1 MSTFSRLLLVLL
13 VVSACTDFAESD
25 EHVRS
30 DKSGVYAA
38 ALSHVGDDPATE
50 LVYVVQPD
58 FDQWEMYCGT
68 RESPD
73 EELAAA
79 VGEACEVYWSTE
91 DASGYRYTS
100 SAISEIRQAL
110 APLTVEFVDE
120 QADALEPAE
129 ESTPPKR
136 VKDDAALVIFGVP
149 LEADGKIYLPV
160 ERNGSGGLH
169 PSGGL
174 VEASASGS
182 EWEITILIPWTA

>member
-1 MSTFSRLLLVLL
+1 MLLL
-13 VVSACTDFAESD
+13 VSACTDFAESD
-25 EHVRS
+25 EHVQS
-30 DKSGVYAA
+30 EMSGVYAA
-38 ALSHVGDDPATE
+38 ALSHVGEEPATD
-50 LVYVVQPD
+50 LVYVVQPE

-79 VGEACEVYWSTE
+79 VGQACEVFWSTE
-91 DASGYRYTS
+91 EASDYRYTS
-100 SAISEIRQAL
+100 TAVSEIREAL
-110 APLTVEFVDE
+110 APITVEFVDE
-120 QADALEPAE
+120 LADALEPAE
-129 ESTPPKR
+129 ELLPPKR

-149 LEADGKIYLPV
+149 LKVDGKIYLPV